1 MEIVYEDQNLI
12 VINKPSGLIVHPAN
26 QNDKSE
32 SVVSWLMEKYPEISS
47 VGESAS
53 WRTIRPGIVHRLDKE
68 TSGLMLIAKNN
79 DAFFYLKNLFQE
91 HKIKKHYMALVY
103 GKPKEPKGIID
114 APLGKIGAKQTTQ
127 IIGTRTLKERDAITE
142 YKTLQNFKEFTL
154 LEVMPKTGRTHQI
167 RVHLKSIGVPIAGDK
182 LYSPKK
188 KDTHSEPPRLF
199 LHAFKLE
206 FLTPDQKSLILEAD
220 LPEDLQKFVSELE

>member
-1 MEIVYEDQNLI
+1 MNIIYEDQNLI

-32 SVVSWLMEKYPEISS
+32 SVVSWLIEKYPDIHN
-47 VGESAS
+47 VGEDLS
-53 WRTIRPGIVHRLDKE
+53 RPGIVHRLDKE

-79 DAFFYLKNLFQE
+79 DTFFYLKNLFQE
-91 HKIKKHYMALVY
+91 HKIKKHYLALVY

-127 IIGTRTLKERDAITE
+127 IIGTRTLKERNAITE
-142 YKTLQNFKEFTL
+142 YKTLQNFKDFTL

-167 RVHLKSIGVPIAGDK
+167 RVHLKSIGIPIAGDK

-188 KDTHSEPPRLF
+188 KITHSEPPRLF

-206 FLTPDQKSLILEAD
+206 FLTPDQKSLVLEAD
-220 LPEDLQKFVSELE
+220 LPEDLQKFVSELEL